1 MNISFNIIEAL
12 ESLSSNKLRSMLTM
26 LGIVI
31 GVAAVIAMLS
41 IGSGAQAAITSRIES
56 IGTNLVFVS
65 PGSTNQGGVRTAQGS
80 AETLTTQDANALAQL
95 PGVVGVAPEVG
106 GRGQVVYLGQNVNTR
121 LIGTT
126 PAYQTMNNLTLANGS
141 FLTDVNETADS
152 SVVVL
157 GSAVAQNLFNGSQA
171 VGQRVT
177 INGLPF
183 EVIGVLQSKGGTG
196 FFNQDDQIFVPL
208 STAQL
213 RLIGQTNYRGADV
226 VNTINVQVDQPNDV
240 TTVTQEITQEL
251 TARHGAV
258 DFTVTSQQDVL
269 NTVTQTTDVLSIF
282 LGGIAGISLLVGG
295 IGIMNIMLTTVSERT
310 REIGLRKAIGARQ
323 ADILQQFLVES
334 VVLSVIGGVV
344 GVILGWL
351 IAHLMGSVQL
361 GGNAITP
368 IVSLN
373 SILLATIFSMAV
385 GLFFGIYPAN
395 RAAKLEPVEALRTE

>member
-12 ESLSSNKLRSMLTM
+12 ESLSGNKMRSMLTM

-41 IGSGAQAAITSRIES
+41 IGTGAQAAITSRIES

-95 PGVVGVAPEVG
+95 PGVVGVAPEVD

-126 PAYQTMNNLTLANGS
+126 PAYQTMNNLTLSDGS

-157 GSAVAQNLFNGSQA
+157 GSAVAQNLFNGSTA

-226 VNTINVQVDQPNDV
+226 VNTIDVQVDQPNDV

-251 TARHGAV
+251 TARHGTV

-334 VVLSVIGGVV
+334 VVLSVIGGIV

-351 IAHLMGSVQL
+351 IAHLMGSIQL

-368 IVSLN
+368 VVSLN